1 MAAEI
6 ELKLSV
12 QADQVERLAA
22 WLTAHAGPPEVKTLR
37 NVYFD
42 TPSLTLNRARA
53 AMRLRQI
60 ERDGKTSW
68 VQTLKTAGHS
78 QDGLA
83 IRDEWETPVS
93 GEQLEPERFPAPA
106 TAFLTQLEA
115 PPGPVFR
122 TDFTRHVWLVD
133 SAQGRI
139 EVALD
144 QGLITLPGIVN
155 GPAEPIRELELEW
168 LGNPQVPAADTGIAA
183 TELRAFAEQLRALG
197 PLPHSDSSK
206 AERGYQLYLQAQA
219 A

>member
-12 QADQVERLAA
+12 QADQVDRLTG
-22 WLTAHAGPPEVKTLR
+22 WLTLHAGPPEVKTLR

-42 TPSLTLNRARA
+42 TPGLTLNHARA
-53 AMRLRQI
+53 ALRLRQI
-60 ERDGKTSW
+60 EHDGKTSW

-83 IRDEWETPVS
+83 IRDEWETLVS
-93 GEQLEPERFPAPA
+93 GEQLEPNRFPAPA
-106 TAFLTQLEA
+106 TAFLTQLEVS
-115 PPGPVFR
+115 PVPVFR
-122 TDFTRHVWLVD
+122 TDFTRHVWLID

-168 LGNPQVPAADTGIAA
+168 LGNPQVPPADTGIAA
-183 TELRAFAEQLRALG
+183 TELRAFAEQLRALA